1 MTDGKGIPKIK
12 KGDFWFTVDDILWSD
27 IETILILLEEEFEA
41 NNIQKEE
48 KCIAYGRS
56 VSLKLG
62 NKDKIVI
69 NYYNK
74 GNKLV
79 MQGKPKQLFSTI
91 LSYVTELVEIEKI
104 PQIYNDTYKINIDK
118 NEISSKVQYYMPNAY
133 DKLPA

>member
-1 MTDGKGIPKIK
+1 MVR
-12 KGDFWFTVDDILWSD
+12 FR
-27 IETILILLEEEFEA
+27 TILILLEEEFGA

-48 KCIAYGRS
+48 KSIAYGRS

-79 MQGKPKQLFSTI
+79 MQGKPKQLF
-91 LSYVTELVEIEKI
+91 
-104 PQIYNDTYKINIDK
+104 Q
-118 NEISSKVQYYMPNAY
+118 QFCHM
-133 DKLPA
+133 